1 MPVLTEAEIDAL
13 EPSAEN
19 AAIYFP
25 PSYIGPTWQKDETGK
40 WLLPE
45 KTLGWEILGWVAEW
59 LTFSDGRPFMCTA
72 EQARFV
78 LWWYSLDSRGKFAY
92 RKSVLQ
98 RMKGWG
104 KDPLAAVLSIVEL
117 VGPSQFSHWNANGDP
132 VGRPHPD
139 AHVQVTA
146 VSEQQTTNTRD
157 VFPGLIPE
165 RTRQAFNMD
174 VQKEV
179 IYAHGGR
186 QKLRCMSANF
196 RSAEGGRVTFAIANE
211 THHWTPG
218 QRGPAFYE
226 VLTNNLTKV
235 QGRLLCITNAY
246 EPGEDSVAQRIREE
260 QEKVWAGLAKPS
272 GWLYDSLEANPSA
285 RLSEDWAPYIVA
297 QIRGDAVWLNVE
309 DIVQEIQDGSKPVA
323 GKRRMWYNQ
332 IVSAGDSLVP
342 LAAWDKIL
350 KPGCYGDKRDL
361 KPGDAVVLGFDGSKT
376 DDATALVAIRIS
388 DNLIVPLGIWQN
400 PDPSK
405 AWHVPVAE
413 VESEVHLAFATLKVH
428 AFFADTAYW
437 ESQTDG
443 WADTYRERLLVKAS
457 SRSTVGF
464 DMRSNKAKISQ
475 TTEAFVGSIVDGRLQ
490 QNGDRLMR
498 VHVGN
503 TKRRTNSYGLWF
515 GKETSE
521 SQRKIDGFAA
531 GFLAYMALVALAES
545 GKKLPKEY
553 TRKLYTFN

>member
-1 MPVLTEAEIDAL
+1 MPVLTQDELDAL

-25 PSYIGPTWQKDETGK
+25 PSHIGPTWQKDANGN

-59 LTFSDGRPFMCTA
+59 LTFSDGRPWMATP

-78 LWWYSLDSRGKFAY
+78 LWWYAIDHRGKFSY
-92 RKSVLQ
+92 RKAVLQ

-117 VGPSQFSHWNANGDP
+117 IGPSQFSHWDADGNP

-157 VFPGLIPE
+157 VFPGLIPN
-165 RTRQAFNMD
+165 RTRQTFNMD

-179 IYAHGGR
+179 IYANSGR
-186 QKLRCMSANF
+186 QKLVCMSANF

-226 VLTNNLTKV
+226 VLTNNVTKV

-246 EPGEDSVAQRIREE
+246 EPGEDSVAQRVREE

-272 GWLYDSLEANPSA
+272 GWLYDSLEANAAAP
-285 RLSEDWAPYIVA
+285 LSEEWAPYIVA

-309 DIVQEIQDGSKPVA
+309 DIVSEIQDGSKPVA

-332 IVSAGDSLVP
+332 IVSTGDSLVT
-342 LAAWDKIL
+342 AASWDKIL
-350 KPGCYGDKRDL
+350 APNCYGDKRDL
-361 KPGDAVVLGFDGSKT
+361 KPGDAIVMGFDGSKT

-400 PDPSK
+400 PNPELQ
-405 AWHVPVAE
+405 WHVPVEE
-413 VESEVHLAFATLKVH
+413 VESEVHLAFSMYKVY

-437 ESQTDG
+437 ESQTDS
-443 WADTYRERLLVKAS
+443 WSDSYREQLLVKAS

-464 DMRSNKAKISQ
+464 DMRGSKQKISQ
-475 TTEAFVGSIVDGRLQ
+475 TTEAFVASIEDGRLK
-490 QNGDRLMR
+490 QNGHRLMR
-498 VHVGN
+498 VHVLN
-503 TKRRTNSYGLWF
+503 TKRRTTSYGLWF
-515 GKETSE
+515 GKETS
-521 SQRKIDGFAA
+521 SSPRKIDGFAA

-545 GKKLPKEY
+545 GKKIPKEF
-553 TRKLYTFN
+553 TRRLYQF

>member
-1 MPVLTEAEIDAL
+1 MV
-13 EPSAEN
+13 
-19 AAIYFP
+19 
-25 PSYIGPTWQKDETGK
+25 
-40 WLLPE
+40 
-45 KTLGWEILGWVAEW
+45 V
-59 LTFSDGRPFMCTA
+59 R
-72 EQARFV
+72 
-78 LWWYSLDSRGKFAY
+78 
-92 RKSVLQ
+92 
-98 RMKGWG
+98 G

-117 VGPSQFSHWNANGDP
+117 IGPSQFSHWDANGNP

-139 AHVQVTA
+139 AYIQVTA
-146 VSEQQTTNTRD
+146 VSEQQTENTRD
-157 VFPGLIPE
+157 VFPGLIPN
-165 RTRQAFNMD
+165 RTRAAFNMD

-179 IYAHGGR
+179 IYANGGR
-186 QKLRCMSANF
+186 QKLRTMSANF
-196 RSAEGGRVTFAIANE
+196 RSAEGGRVTFCIANE

-226 VLTNNLTKV
+226 VITNNLTKV

-272 GWLYDSLEANPSA
+272 GWLYDSLEAHPDA
-285 RLSEDWAPYIVA
+285 PLSEEWAPYIVA

-323 GKRRMWYNQ
+323 GKRRMWFNQ
-332 IVSAGDSLVP
+332 IVSAGDSLIS
-342 LAAWDKIL
+342 ASSWDKIL

-361 KPGDAVVLGFDGSKT
+361 KPGDAIVLGFDGSKT
-376 DDATALVAIRIS
+376 DDATALVAIRIE

-400 PDPSK
+400 PDPSV
-405 AWHVPVAE
+405 AWHVPVEE
-413 VESEVHLAFATLKVH
+413 VESEVHLAFSMFKVY
-428 AFFADTAYW
+428 AFFADTSYW
-437 ESQTDG
+437 EAQIDG
-443 WADTYRERLLVKAS
+443 WSDTYREKLLVKAS

-464 DMRSNKAKISQ
+464 DMRGNKARISQ
-475 TTEAFVGSIVDGRLQ
+475 TTEAFVASIVDGRLK
-490 QNGDRLMR
+490 QNGHRLMR
-498 VHVGN
+498 LHVLN

-553 TRKLYTFN
+553 SRRLYQFN